1 MPLLI
6 LAGASSNMKINQA
19 IGYIRQSTSKQ
30 ESLEWQQDVIQ
41 QEVGK
46 RNHQLERV
54 FYDKG
59 SGKNLNRTGLE
70 LLRKTIATKEFDFLY
85 VWRMDRISR
94 NVSDLLEFHDFCS
107 QCGVTIVSI
116 ADPIT
121 ATGDSMARFQMSV
134 IGSVAQL
141 QREMIAEN
149 QRIAFR
155 RKHEMGLQLTARVPF
170 GYRYISKDRIVIHE
184 EEAETVNM
192 VYSLYLSGCG
202 YKRIC
207 SIFAAEGITV
217 RGNPFRVHNVR
228 GILTNAFYSGYI
240 ENQFGNVKGI
250 HPPIVTRA
258 MQNDVRKIQQ
268 SRHVKKKDF
277 RRHLLTGKIKC
288 PHCGKNLSI
297 HIVGPSQKSRRYNKL
312 YYYDCSSNNANSKIG
327 CKGIHLR
334 AEKTEAQVVT
344 AVTVFLNDKERLGQI
359 HSKLQQKVADRKGRH
374 TNKVGNIES
383 RKQAALVSFEKGKLS
398 AKQLANELNR
408 LNQYKADDEVDQS
421 KNELPSTVHL
431 KDLTERIVS
440 LGTVQQMPTVQQ
452 YQFFQ
457 EIIDRIEI
465 DSQKRVLGIYLK
477 GWNRNIL
484 SENKE

>member
-1 MPLLI
+1 
-6 LAGASSNMKINQA
+6 MKSKA
-19 IGYIRQSTSKQ
+19 IGYVRQSTTKQ
-30 ESLEWQQDVIQ
+30 ASLVWQEDIIRS
-41 QEVGK
+41 EADK
-46 RNHQLERV
+46 RSHRLERI
-54 FYDKG
+54 FYDKA
-59 SGKNLNRTGLE
+59 SGGNSERTGFSLMKE
-70 LLRKTIATKEFDFLY
+70 SITTKAVDFLY
-85 VWRMDRISR
+85 VWRLDRISR
-94 NVSDLLEFHDFCS
+94 NVSDLLDLYDFCS
-107 QCGVTIVSI
+107 QYGVTIVSI

-141 QREMIAEN
+141 QRELISEN

-228 GILTNAFYSGYI
+228 GILTNAFYSGYV
-240 ENQFGNVKGI
+240 ENEFGNVKGI
-250 HPPIVTRA
+250 HPAIVTRE

-312 YYYDCSSNNANSKIG
+312 YYYDCSSNSANGKRG
-327 CKGIHLR
+327 CEGIHLR

-344 AVTVFLNDKERLGQI
+344 AVAAFLNDKERLGQI
-359 HSKLQQKVADRKGRH
+359 HSKLQQKVAAKKGIH
-374 TNKVGNIES
+374 TNKLGNIES

-398 AKQLANELNR
+398 AKQLENELNR
-408 LNQYKADDEVDQS
+408 LNQYKADDEAAQS
-421 KNELPSTVHL
+421 KDELPSAIHL

-457 EIIDRIEI
+457 KVIDWVEI
-465 DSQKRVLGIYLK
+465 DSQKRVRGIYLK
-477 GWNRNIL
+477 GWKTNIL
-484 SENKE
+484 

>member
-1 MPLLI
+1 
-6 LAGASSNMKINQA
+6 MKSKA
-19 IGYIRQSTSKQ
+19 IGYVRQSTTKQ
-30 ESLEWQQDVIQ
+30 ASLAWQEDVIRS
-41 QEVGK
+41 EADK
-46 RNHQLERV
+46 RSHRLDRI
-54 FYDKG
+54 FYDKA
-59 SGKNLNRTGLE
+59 SGGNSERTGFSLMKE
-70 LLRKTIATKEFDFLY
+70 SITTKAVDFLY
-85 VWRMDRISR
+85 VWRLDRISR
-94 NVSDLLEFHDFCS
+94 NVSDLLDLYDFCS
-107 QCGVTIVSI
+107 QYGVTIVSI

-228 GILTNAFYSGYI
+228 GILTNAFYSGYV
-240 ENQFGNVKGI
+240 ENEFGNVKGI
-250 HPPIVTRA
+250 HPAIVTRE

-312 YYYDCSSNNANSKIG
+312 YYYDCSSNSANGKRG
-327 CKGIHLR
+327 CEGIHLR

-344 AVTVFLNDKERLGQI
+344 AVAAFLNDKERLGQI
-359 HSKLQQKVADRKGRH
+359 HSKLQQKVAAKKGIH
-374 TNKVGNIES
+374 TNKLGNIES

-398 AKQLANELNR
+398 AKQLENELNR
-408 LNQYKADDEVDQS
+408 LNQYKADDEAAQS
-421 KNELPSTVHL
+421 KDELPSAIHL

-457 EIIDRIEI
+457 KVIDWVEI
-465 DSQKRVLGIYLK
+465 DSQKRVRGIYLK
-477 GWNRNIL
+477 GWKTNIL
-484 SENKE
+484 